1 MPKGLIILNDFYA
14 VDEDFV
20 YSINDVR
27 IAWVK
32 MPMADRTNFTV
43 IRGQF
48 ARDVDQVFY
57 RGKKIEGVD
66 VKTFSVISAQ
76 YGYSQDGKHVFGPE
90 GVIKDA
96 DVDTFKMITGVYSL
110 DAGHVYAHAK
120 MIDAD
125 AGGFRVI
132 KDGLY
137 AVDDTKVFYDGK
149 LLPGISPDKFVVK

>member
-1 MPKGLIILNDFYA
+1 MPT
-14 VDEDFV
+14 
-20 YSINDVR
+20 
-27 IAWVK
+27 
-32 MPMADRTNFTV
+32 ADRTNFTV

-48 ARDVDQVFY
+48 ARDADQIFF

-66 VKTFSVISAQ
+66 VKSFSVISAQ
-76 YGYSQDGKHVFGPE
+76 YGYSQDDKHVFGPE
-90 GVIKDA
+90 GIIKDA

-125 AGGFRVI
+125 SGTFRVI

-137 AVDDTKVFYDGK
+137 AVDDAQVFYDGK
-149 LLPGISPDKFVVK
+149 LLPGISPNKLVVK